1 MTNTAHSPGPLSRL
15 SVLVSGA
22 SVAGMALALRLA
34 RYGARVTVVEEAAAL
49 RGGGFAVG
57 FRGRAHRT
65 ALERMGLWDDV
76 RRHGTHMGRRTIV
89 GVDDKERVDLP
100 AFLMS
105 GDVEICRG
113 ALSQIMYERTKD
125 RVEYVFGDCVAHLQE
140 DFDGIDVTFDRGAP
154 RRFGLLACA
163 DGLHSPTRR
172 LVFGDESRHL
182 RHLGYYAAGFAMP
195 NVLGLHRSSRICSVP
210 GRAVGISN
218 HDGSPVGGGAFLV
231 FRSQQLAY
239 DRDDVAGQKALLAE
253 TFADLP
259 WKHTRHA
266 LDALEDTDE
275 LSFEAIAQVHV
286 DRLSQGRVVLL
297 GDAGFGATTGGTG
310 AGTALVCAYVLA
322 GELAAARGNHAR
334 AFAAYEAEVRDRAK
348 GRRMVPGAPGPFLA
362 PPTEN
367 RIRTRNLVYRM
378 LGSRLLAGVF
388 ERLAE
393 KAADAVEVKEYPIG
407 IGDPAY
413 DLPRSSAATGP
424 SRNRQA

>member
-34 RYGARVTVVEEAAAL
+34 RYGARVTVVEKAPAL
-49 RGGGFAVG
+49 RGGSFTVG

-65 ALERMGLWDDV
+65 VLERMGIWDDV
-76 RRHGTHMGRRTIV
+76 RRHRTHMGRRTV
-89 GVDDKERVDLP
+89 VDADDKEKADLP

-105 GDVEICRG
+105 GDVEIYRG
-113 ALSQIMYERTKD
+113 ALLQIVYERTKD
-125 RVEYVFGDCVAHLQE
+125 HVEYVFGDSVAHLQE

-154 RRFGLLACA
+154 RRFGLLVGA

-182 RHLGYYAAGFAMP
+182 CHLGYYAAGFAMP
-195 NVLGLHRSSRICSVP
+195 NVLGLHCSSRICSVP
-210 GRAVGISN
+210 GRTVGISN
-218 HDGSPVGGGAFLV
+218 RDGSPVRGDAFLL
-231 FRSQQLAY
+231 FQSQQLAY

-266 LDALEDTDE
+266 LDALEDADE
-275 LSFEAIAQVHV
+275 LYFDAIARIHV

-297 GDAGFGATTGGTG
+297 GDAGHGATTGGTG

-322 GELAAARGNHAR
+322 GELAAAHGNHAR
-334 AFAAYEAEVRDRAK
+334 AFAAYEAEVHGRTK
-348 GRRMVPGAPGPFLA
+348 GGQRVSGNPGPFLA

-367 RIRTRNLVYRM
+367 RIRTRNLAYRM
-378 LGSRLLAGVF
+378 LGSRFLAGFF
-388 ERLAE
+388 ERLTE
-393 KAADAVEVKEYPIG
+393 RAADAIELKEYP
-407 IGDPAY
+407 
-413 DLPRSSAATGP
+413 SA
-424 SRNRQA
+424 